1 MIVVS
6 ATVAVISPLTRTL
19 CAAATI
25 LHTSAPPTR
34 PPPTP
39 AGAAAT
45 GKGAHKMRRCAR
57 TLRRPAHGPCPHP
70 PQPAPLSPPDAHA
83 TLVPGP
89 VAALSPRPRARC
101 RLRIGALYL
110 PQRECVL
117 DVGRVPTGG
126 SQPRRPLLKSRFHRV
141 DRALPTGRCL
151 SLHPV
156 LCLPARVPMSSTH
169 SRPNRR
175 IGAPYVPQAAHVMR
189 PTTSIHVWD
198 RRILCAFLHVQG
210 PQIVALFWY
219 YGGSNG
225 PRIMVPTGLKT

>member
-1 MIVVS
+1 MVQTFLPNSITRS
-6 ATVAVISPLTRTL
+6 AGDPNKAINDTLTRTL

-45 GKGAHKMRRCAR
+45 GKGAHKMRCCAR

-110 PQRECVL
+110 PQQEDWR
-117 DVGRVPTGG
+117 T
-126 SQPRRPLLKSRFHRV
+126 
-141 DRALPTGRCL
+141 
-151 SLHPV
+151 
-156 LCLPARVPMSSTH
+156 
-169 SRPNRR
+169 
-175 IGAPYVPQAAHVMR
+175 
-189 PTTSIHVWD
+189 
-198 RRILCAFLHVQG
+198 LCAPSGACYAPHDLNSCVGPAHLMCILTRPGASDRGAILVLWRLQRASDHGTNG
-210 PQIVALFWY
+210 PQNVVPSVAL
-219 YGGSNG
+219 
-225 PRIMVPTGLKT
+225 VPKAWSYARAPFHTGKRGVGTTMELLFILGEELPLALVPSSL